1 MPGATIVLDRFHIR
15 LHLNKAVDQ
24 ASRGIY

>member
-1 MPGATIVLDRFHIR
+1 MPGATIILDRFHIR
-15 LHLNKAVDQ
+15 LHLNKAVNQ